1 MKPSSPDSSAPPN
14 NGRRIDARFVTGS
27 TMRHVVVMTLSG
39 SVGLSFMFLV
49 DVMALFW
56 VSRLNDVVLVAAMGF
71 AATIQFLMVSVAL
84 GMMIA
89 GVALV
94 ARNVG
99 AGRPEDARAFATTT
113 ILTSTTIQAVLAT
126 LTFVFRRELLSLT
139 GAEGETLEI
148 AAHIVSITVFSL
160 PLIAIGVASAGILR
174 AAGDPWRSML
184 VTLIPGL
191 VIAVL
196 DPILIVWS
204 GLGVTGAAVSLVT
217 SRAIMIV
224 IGLTWMI
231 RRHDLLA
238 RPSLTD
244 LRRTLRPLMGIAL
257 PSMATQ
263 SSTPLGNW
271 LLTLA
276 MAPFGPEAV
285 AGMAVSLRLI
295 MLVFG
300 GIYGLSGAIGGIIG
314 QNFGAK
320 RMDRVRRAYLDAL
333 IFCAG
338 YTAAAWSLMSLLAP
352 VIIDGFGITGAGQG
366 VIRTFCYVI
375 TASFLFNGA
384 LFVAASCFNN
394 LGKPFWAT
402 LANWSRDLV
411 LMYPLAVA
419 LGTIA
424 GASGVMLAPAVANVI
439 AGTAATLIGLWLIN
453 RMLAANPPAKL
464 DAECAAE

>member
-1 MKPSSPDSSAPPN
+1 
-14 NGRRIDARFVTGS
+14 
-27 TMRHVVVMTLSG
+27 MRHVVVMTMSG
-39 SVGLSFMFLV
+39 SVGLSFLFLV

-56 VSRLNDVVLVAAMGF
+56 VSRLDDVVLVAAMGF
-71 AATIQFLMVSVAL
+71 AATIQFLVVSVAL

-94 ARNVG
+94 ARNIG
-99 AGRPEDARAFATTT
+99 AGRADDARAFATTT
-113 ILTSTTIQAVLAT
+113 ILVSTTIQAILAV
-126 LTFVFRRELLSLT
+126 LTFIFRRELLALT
-139 GAEGETLEI
+139 GAEGQTLEV
-148 AAHIVSITVFSL
+148 AAHIVSITVLSL

-184 VTLIPGL
+184 VTLIPGML
-191 VIAVL
+191 IGVL

-204 GLGVTGAAVSLVT
+204 GLGVTGAAISLVI
-217 SRAIMIV
+217 SRLFMIV

-231 RRHDLLA
+231 RRHDLMA
-238 RPSLTD
+238 RPSVPD
-244 LRRTLRPLMGIAL
+244 LRRTIRPLMQIAG

-263 SSTPLGNW
+263 SSTPIGNW

-285 AGMAVSLRLI
+285 AGLAVSLRLI

-314 QNFGAK
+314 QNFGAR

-338 YTAAAWSLMSLLAP
+338 YTAVAWALMSLLAP
-352 VIIDGFGITGAGQG
+352 HIIAGFGITGAGQG
-366 VIRTFCYVI
+366 VVLAFCYI
-375 TASFLFNGA
+375 FTASFLFNGT

-394 LGKPFWAT
+394 LGKPMWAT
-402 LANWSRDLV
+402 FANWARDLV
-411 LMYPLAVA
+411 LIYPLAV
-419 LGTIA
+419 LI
-424 GASGVMLAPAVANVI
+424 GAYFGATGVMVAPALANVI
-439 AGTAATLIGLWLIN
+439 AGTSAGLLGLLLIN
-453 RMLAANPPAKL
+453 RLLASNPPAL
-464 DAECAAE
+464 DAERPAD